1 MLYHTISVLY
11 AAAGASHETTAAGA
25 GAAAVAKGIAAQTLK
40 NGIHQGCY

>member
-11 AAAGASHETTAAGA
+11 AAAGASHET
-25 GAAAVAKGIAAQTLK
+25 AAAAAAAKGIAAQTLK